1 MQEKLTFLIF
11 AGAIAYSCARFLLIE
26 LENNKEGVE
35 TSPNVTD
42 PENIGL
48 LS

>member
-11 AGAIAYSCARFLLIE
+11 AGAIAYSCARYLLIE
-26 LENNKEGVE
+26 LENNKDEDE
-35 TSPNVTD
+35 TPPKVTD